1 MNFTQ
6 IQPFLDF
13 ILIMGLCSG
22 RILGFASMSVF
33 FSQQYITG
41 IARNAVVI
49 ALSLVLIPVFYS
61 HGAEILKDNSAF
73 FICLVIKEVL
83 IGILLGWLSNFI
95 FYVAQGVG
103 FLIDTQ
109 RGASMA
115 SMFDPL
121 SNSQTSP
128 LGDFLM
134 KFVVVLIIISG
145 LLLVLLELIYM
156 SYEKIPVFSMFDI
169 FGCCNERFF
178 NTHMGT
184 QLLSRIVLLGGP
196 VFFILFLS
204 EFGLGLV
211 TRFAPQLNVFFL
223 SMPIK
228 SELAMFFFILYLSY
242 LTRYFCANFD
252 TNNWVAKFLQ
262 LVSQT

>member
-1 MNFTQ
+1 MT
-6 IQPFLDF
+6 IARLQPFLDF
-13 ILIMGLCSG
+13 IITWGLCSS
-22 RILGFASMSVF
+22 RLLGFAGLSVF
-33 FSQQYITG
+33 FSNQYITG
-41 IARNAVVI
+41 IARNAVV
-49 ALSLVLIPVFYS
+49 LSLGLLLFPVFQADCQS
-61 HGAEILKDNSAF
+61 LLAGDFSWML
-73 FICLVIKEVL
+73 FIAIKEVC
-83 IGILLGWLSNFI
+83 IGILLGWLSNCI
-95 FYVAQGVG
+95 FYVAQSVG

-134 KFVVVLIIISG
+134 KFLLTLFFVSG
-145 LLLVLLELIYM
+145 LFLGIMKMVYF
-156 SYEKIPVFSMFDI
+156 SYQTIPFQLTGNPFEHLD
-169 FGCCNERFF
+169 FRFF
-178 NTHMGT
+178 NFEMGT
-184 QLLSRIVLLGGP
+184 NLLNKILLLGGP
-196 VFFILFLS
+196 VLFILFLA

-242 LTRYFCANFD
+242 LTRYFAIHFDDNNCA
-252 TNNWVAKFLQ
+252 AKFLQ
-262 LVSQT
+262 LISNL